1 MVAPRN
7 LWSKGFDPELDWPVR
22 PSRELGVFVG
32 TQPTTR
38 RKIVT
43 DLLGRF
49 RPQEPKPKNLPL
61 TPDLRKLLGTPADA
75 DLVAVPDL
83 LRMIDRHVT
92 EVPPPTPEIL
102 DLDLL
107 EEIQGLEGP
116 EQEKIDSAVTKVFA
130 RFDELVARSQACDH
144 ATCIRLYNLLALASR
159 LIKDA
164 EDAGEYLED
173 LSRRLI
179 ELAKKAKDAYGLAHR
194 MAEVVRVLSYTWI
207 MQLDPG
213 PESVALWHLRSELW
227 NKVCSP
233 ALQMLRGQADAAN
246 DSASTDHEQHVSAG
260 GA

>member
-22 PSRELGVFVG
+22 PSKELGAFVG
-32 TQPTTR
+32 SQPTTR
-38 RKIVT
+38 RKIAK
-43 DLLGRF
+43 DLLCRF
-49 RPQEPKPKNLPL
+49 RPDEPKPKNLPL

-83 LRMIDRHVT
+83 LRMIDRHVS
-92 EVPPPTPEIL
+92 EVPPPTPEIH
-102 DLDLL
+102 DLDLV
-107 EEIQGLEGP
+107 EQIQALEGS
-116 EQEKIDSAVTKVFA
+116 EREKLDAAIEKVLA
-130 RFDELVARSQACDH
+130 RFDELMAQSKTCDH
-144 ATCIRLYNLLALASR
+144 LSCIRLYNLLALASR
-159 LIKDA
+159 LIKDT
-164 EDAGEYLED
+164 EDPGEYLED

-179 ELAKKAKDAYGLAHR
+179 DLALRAKDAYGLAHR

-213 PESVALWHLRSELW
+213 AESVGLWHLRTELW

-233 ALQMLRGQADAAN
+233 ALEMLRAPAGAASDAA
-246 DSASTDHEQHVSAG
+246 HPEEHVPAG